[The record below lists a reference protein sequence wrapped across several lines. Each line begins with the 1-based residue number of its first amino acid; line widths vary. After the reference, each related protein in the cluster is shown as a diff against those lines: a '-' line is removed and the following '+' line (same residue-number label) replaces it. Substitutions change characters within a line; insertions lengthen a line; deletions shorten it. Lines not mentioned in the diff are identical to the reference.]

1 MVHPFQLLKLFNEG
15 NQLSRIYTEQAKAKI
30 IEGAKQGAQITNEKN
45 ALWQI
50 NHRAKLSTLNQF
62 FLIWI

>member
-45 ALWQI
+45 RSVA
-50 NHRAKLSTLNQF
+50 N
-62 FLIWI
+62 